1 MEYRVYS
8 RPGWN
13 VELFHEPN
21 LIPVGSTQGRH
32 NLAGYWLRRR
42 TVELSNSRTVEQSNC
57 RTVEQLNSRT
67 VEQSN
72 CRTVEQLNCR
82 TVEQSNGRTVEQ
94 SNGGTVELSNSRT
107 IERSN
112 SLTVELSNS
121 RTVEQQWNS
130 RTKYIQKSYAEMG
143 CGNIKYNII
152 ICAFDSAREDID
164 VYESESFQSRNFR
177 LLQARSSTEPL
188 QLQ

>member
-1 MEYRVYS
+1 MEYRIYS

-32 NLAGYWLRRR
+32 NLAYWLKRR
-42 TVELSNSRTVEQSNC
+42 TVELSNSRTVELSNS

-72 CRTVEQLNCR
+72 SRTVERSNSR
-82 TVEQSNGRTVEQ
+82 TVEQSNSPTVEL
-94 SNGGTVELSNSRT
+94 SNSRTVELSNSRT
-107 IERSN
+107 IERSAN

-143 CGNIKYNII
+143 CGNIKYNIK